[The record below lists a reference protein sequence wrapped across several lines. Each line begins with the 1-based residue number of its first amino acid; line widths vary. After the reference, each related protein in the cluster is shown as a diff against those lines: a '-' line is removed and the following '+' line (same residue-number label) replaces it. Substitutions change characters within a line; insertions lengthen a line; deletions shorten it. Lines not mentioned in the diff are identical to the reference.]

1 MEVPQCPEKLFLHTA
16 RCACSPHGSKSLNYI
31 TFTVFKHPATYC
43 TLLQD
48 SYYRIQWQYPQVT
61 WRFYKARE
69 NKNPRV
75 QPGPTSRPRLR
86 FLFGYL
92 SVLTPHA
99 IHSSQPG
106 SVESK
111 AEQESPW
118 KAVVPCRYLT
128 GGMLRAEQP
137 RALASKGQDH

>member
-1 MEVPQCPEKLFLHTA
+1 MPQCPEKLFLHTA

-69 NKNPRV
+69 NKNPRM

-86 FLFGYL
+86 FL